1 MFRTDLMAETQHVLD
16 ESDFHPLRE
25 FAPTPPPSPD
35 METGKI
41 HQEHHMTVNSIRQDL
56 VEMKYAV
63 RGAVVAKAEEMKRRL
78 QAGEQLPF
86 KEIILCNVG
95 NPHAVQQKPVTFYRQ
110 VLACCTYPE
119 LCEAPS
125 VPVDVKVRAQEYLEA
140 TGGKSIGAYT
150 GSTGLKV
157 VREQIADFIE
167 RRDGFP
173 SDPEAIALHTGASEG
188 IKNVIQALIA
198 KKGQSIMIPMPQYPL
213 YSASLTMFGGTSQYY
228 CCNEELD
235 WSVTR
240 EELDRSYEEGT
251 QNCKDNV
258 RAIAVIN
265 PGNPTGSVLSL
276 EDVKMFITFA
286 RDKGIPI
293 LADEVYQ
300 ANVYTEGK
308 KFHSFKKVL
317 RMLQEM
323 DDSYKAVQLISFH
336 SASKGILGECGL
348 RGGYTEFVG
357 IPDDVFEMFVK
368 VASTSLSSSTLGQI
382 CCGLMVKPPEKGQ
395 PSYDLFD
402 KEANV
407 IFNGMKK
414 RAKLL
419 TQGLNA
425 IPGIT
430 CREIEGAMYAFAK
443 LDIPEK
449 AVKHAA
455 QQKMAADE
463 FWCLELVEKTGIV
476 CVPGSGFGQEPGTFH
491 FRLTILPPMNILE
504 NMLAML
510 KTFQMNFQKTW
521 SSNPSPTRK
530 SAKHHSTW
538 TSGPSPVALS
548 SKL

>member
-1 MFRTDLMAETQHVLD
+1 
-16 ESDFHPLRE
+16 
-25 FAPTPPPSPD
+25 
-35 METGKI
+35 
-41 HQEHHMTVNSIRQDL
+41 MTVDSIRQDL

-63 RGAVVAKAEEMKRRL
+63 RGAVVAKAEEMKKKL
-78 QAGEQLPF
+78 TAGVQLPF

-119 LCEAPS
+119 LCQDSSMPA
-125 VPVDVKVRAQEYLEA
+125 DVKARAQEYLEA
-140 TGGKSIGAYT
+140 TSGSSIGAYT
-150 GSTGLKV
+150 GSTGLPT
-157 VREQIADFIE
+157 VRKQIAAFIE

-213 YSASLTMFGGTSQYY
+213 YSASLTMFGGTAQYY

-251 QNCKDNV
+251 QKCKDDV

-276 EDVKMFITFA
+276 EDIKMFITFA

-300 ANVYTEGK
+300 ANIYGEGK

-317 RMLQEM
+317 CMLQEQ
-323 DDSYKAVQLISFH
+323 DDSYKAVQLMSFH
-336 SASKGILGECGL
+336 STSKGILGECGL

-357 IPDDVFEMFVK
+357 IPDDVLEMFVK
-368 VASTSLSSSTLGQI
+368 VASTSLSSGTIGQI
-382 CCGLMVKPPEKGQ
+382 CCGLMAKSPEKGE
-395 PSYDLFD
+395 PSYELFD
-402 KEANV
+402 KETKV
-407 IFNGMKK
+407 IFNGMNE
-414 RAKLL
+414 RAKML

-430 CREIEGAMYAFAK
+430 CREIQGAMYAFAK
-443 LDIPEK
+443 VDIPEK
-449 AVKHAA
+449 AIKHAA

-463 FWCLELVEKTGIV
+463 FYCLELVEKTGIV
-476 CVPGSGFGQEPGTFH
+476 CVPGSGFGQQPGTFH
-491 FRLTILPPMNILE
+491 FRLTILPPVK
-504 NMLAML
+504 MLQKMLVML
-510 KTFQMNFQKTW
+510 KEFQMNFQATW
-521 SSNPSPTRK
+521 SSDLSPARK
-530 SAKHHSTW
+530 SVKHHSIW
-538 TSGPSPVALS
+538 SSAPSPVAVSAKL

>member
-1 MFRTDLMAETQHVLD
+1 
-16 ESDFHPLRE
+16 
-25 FAPTPPPSPD
+25 
-35 METGKI
+35 
-41 HQEHHMTVNSIRQDL
+41 MTVNSIRQDL

-63 RGAVVAKAEEMKRRL
+63 RGAVVAKAEEMKKRL
-78 QAGEQLPF
+78 QAGEKLPF
-86 KEIILCNVG
+86 KEIILCNIG

-119 LCEAPS
+119 LCEDSS
-125 VPVDVKVRAQEYLEA
+125 VPVDVKVRAQEYLGA
-140 TGGKSIGAYT
+140 TSGKSVGAYT

-157 VREQIADFIE
+157 VREQIAAFIE

-173 SDPEAIALHTGASEG
+173 SDSESIALHTGASEG

-198 KKGQSIMIPMPQYPL
+198 KEGQSIMIPMPQYPL

-228 CCNEELD
+228 CCNEKLD
-235 WSVTR
+235 WTVNR
-240 EELDRSYEEGT
+240 EELDRSYEEGIR
-251 QNCKDNV
+251 QASDNV

-276 EDVKMFITFA
+276 EDVEMFITFA

-300 ANVYTEGK
+300 ANVYAEGK
-308 KFHSFKKVL
+308 EFHSFKKVL
-317 RMLQEM
+317 RMLQEK
-323 DDSYKAVQLISFH
+323 DDTYKAVQLMSFH
-336 SASKGILGECGL
+336 SVSKGSLGECGL

-357 IPDDVFEMFVK
+357 IPDDVVQTFVK
-368 VASTSLSSSTLGQI
+368 MASTSLSSGTLGQI
-382 CCGLMVKPPEKGQ
+382 CCGLMAKSPEKGE
-395 PSYDLFD
+395 PSYELFD
-402 KEANV
+402 KETKV
-407 IFNGMKK
+407 IFNGMKE

-455 QQKMAADE
+455 QQKISADE

-476 CVPGSGFGQEPGTFH
+476 CVAGSGFGQEPGTFH
-491 FRLTILPPMNILE
+491 FRLTILPPMKMLE

-510 KTFQMNFQKTW
+510 KEFHMNFQKTW
-521 SSNPSPTRK
+521 SSDSSTTSE
-530 SAKHHSTW
+530 SAKHQSTLS
-538 TSGPSPVALS
+538 SGPSPVALS